1 MDERALITTTLIF
14 SVSAKTLVPF
24 FLRKERPENAFLT
37 LIKKHCKIV
46 QKNKLCHSKQQQI
59 DYLMIYD
66 VIYLLVFR
74 SKNWPF
80 STNSCKGFIVSLKD
94 FLCFLKRKLF
104 LYFRKRKPR
113 KNSYF
118 LKRKPF
124 LYFRKRKL

>member
-66 VIYLLVFR
+66 VIYWFFDQKIGLFQQTVVRGLLY
-74 SKNWPF
+74 P
-80 STNSCKGFIVSLKD
+80 
-94 FLCFLKRKLF
+94 
-104 LYFRKRKPR
+104 
-113 KNSYF
+113 
-118 LKRKPF
+118 
-124 LYFRKRKL
+124 